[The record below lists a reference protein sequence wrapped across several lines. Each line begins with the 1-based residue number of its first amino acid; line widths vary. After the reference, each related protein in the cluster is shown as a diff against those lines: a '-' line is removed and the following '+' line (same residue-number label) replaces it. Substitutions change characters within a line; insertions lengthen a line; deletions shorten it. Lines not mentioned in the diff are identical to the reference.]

1 MPKNKIY
8 FFLTILLFA
17 ILTANF
23 AKAEAEQIDY
33 DSLSLFAVEGNW
45 ETFGTGSQ
53 PYHVIGAP
61 DGQIL
66 RIAYPEGEVAKIVY
80 IAKAPFKTFE
90 VNLAEIHDGAT
101 SNLISTGA
109 DPSDEAIYVSKD
121 GENWVKVTWS
131 TSDRVLVLDD
141 VNCGDVTND
150 GIDDTADIYRITKTL
165 DEAYIYLKIQDE
177 AGGENSIEVDSA
189 GIVPLSVG
197 NPNSEY
203 VLEVNGIP
211 LDGEDAKL
219 YIQPGDTVTFKVYK
233 RNSGFF
239 GIGKDYVG
247 DVDIYINGELAGR
260 IPTEST
266 FLFFDNPFS
275 SPSFTYTFP
284 NNGVYTAYGIKN
296 GIETT
301 GGIIYVG
308 YQEGKR
314 SVLFT
319 VVDREEKE
327 EGVYE
332 IEFNETLKLRVYYA
346 KGGGWMGLLGLV
358 GIYDYVP
365 AEGAKIYQTSSAGDT
380 LIGTTD
386 ENGYFSYKFEKGQGS
401 LYGVWYLQAEYNG
414 EWSYVL
420 EIRAFDQLEDDSIPI
435 QEVNVTGD
443 SASLEVFVGT
453 DPKAGTVYMP
463 ISNASVYIYE
473 YNEEDYQLI
482 GHIKTAS
489 NGTVITQ
496 VPANKQLKVVAEA
509 DGYEKSEPT
518 FITLIPDERKS
529 IQIILKAKGLT
540 TPYTEYYLNAKP
552 TNKEY
557 YELVIPVGEKITF
570 WISKDANS
578 WVAEAG
584 GTLHVDNKYGK
595 EVITEEIDSPGF
607 FGGGHLDVQFDTP
620 GTYTAYAEVE
630 GELTKNKLTITVLEQ
645 SDFENYKNDYFIVAD
660 KRTARVGETI
670 EVWVTKDELSLDK
683 GKSVNATIEIFKA
696 YANGTLERWAKANTK
711 ETGFIW
717 KEHTAKFHLIEPGT
731 FVIQGSVEGIKTRN
745 TWRLTV
751 EEGSVT
757 DPSSLRLGWKLVK
770 QDDDNRHNAF
780 IGGGAV
786 IGTILGALAGGVGA
800 PIGGL
805 LGTLAGYGVGYLA
818 NVVDDWFVNWQYE
831 DAVIPVG
838 SEMEFAIIQND
849 KKLTGELYI
858 NGERVGV
865 FENGSVKWTFANP
878 GEYEVKAYYA
888 VNDINATA
896 QNTTL
901 LEVTNSPLYFTVGT
915 SGQGLLSN
923 LPSLTGLAVID
934 LLIYIIFALI
944 LLAVV
949 LSIIRAIL

>member
-1 MPKNKIY
+1 
-8 FFLTILLFA
+8 
-17 ILTANF
+17 
-23 AKAEAEQIDY
+23 
-33 DSLSLFAVEGNW
+33 
-45 ETFGTGSQ
+45 
-53 PYHVIGAP
+53 
-61 DGQIL
+61 
-66 RIAYPEGEVAKIVY
+66 
-80 IAKAPFKTFE
+80 
-90 VNLAEIHDGAT
+90 
-101 SNLISTGA
+101 
-109 DPSDEAIYVSKD
+109 
-121 GENWVKVTWS
+121 
-131 TSDRVLVLDD
+131 
-141 VNCGDVTND
+141 
-150 GIDDTADIYRITKTL
+150 
-165 DEAYIYLKIQDE
+165 
-177 AGGENSIEVDSA
+177 
-189 GIVPLSVG
+189 
-197 NPNSEY
+197 
-203 VLEVNGIP
+203 
-211 LDGEDAKL
+211 
-219 YIQPGDTVTFKVYK
+219 
-233 RNSGFF
+233 
-239 GIGKDYVG
+239 
-247 DVDIYINGELAGR
+247 
-260 IPTEST
+260 
-266 FLFFDNPFS
+266 
-275 SPSFTYTFP
+275 
-284 NNGVYTAYGIKN
+284 
-296 GIETT
+296 
-301 GGIIYVG
+301 
-308 YQEGKR
+308 
-314 SVLFT
+314 
-319 VVDREEKE
+319 
-327 EGVYE
+327 
-332 IEFNETLKLRVYYA
+332 
-346 KGGGWMGLLGLV
+346 
-358 GIYDYVP
+358 
-365 AEGAKIYQTSSAGDT
+365 
-380 LIGTTD
+380 
-386 ENGYFSYKFEKGQGS
+386 
-401 LYGVWYLQAEYNG
+401 
-414 EWSYVL
+414 
-420 EIRAFDQLEDDSIPI
+420 
-435 QEVNVTGD
+435 
-443 SASLEVFVGT
+443 
-453 DPKAGTVYMP
+453 
-463 ISNASVYIYE
+463 
-473 YNEEDYQLI
+473 
-482 GHIKTAS
+482 
-489 NGTVITQ
+489 VITQ

-888 VNDINATA
+888 VNDINAT
-896 QNTTL
+896 

>member
-1 MPKNKIY
+1 MPKMPKNKIY

-296 GIETT
+296 G
-301 GGIIYVG
+301 
-308 YQEGKR
+308 
-314 SVLFT
+314 
-319 VVDREEKE
+319 
-327 EGVYE
+327 
-332 IEFNETLKLRVYYA
+332 
-346 KGGGWMGLLGLV
+346 
-358 GIYDYVP
+358 
-365 AEGAKIYQTSSAGDT
+365 
-380 LIGTTD
+380 
-386 ENGYFSYKFEKGQGS
+386 
-401 LYGVWYLQAEYNG
+401 
-414 EWSYVL
+414 
-420 EIRAFDQLEDDSIPI
+420 FDQLEDDSIPI

-888 VNDINATA
+888 VNDINAT
-896 QNTTL
+896 

>member
-1 MPKNKIY
+1 MPKMPKNKIY

-420 EIRAFDQLEDDSIPI
+420 EIRAFD
-435 QEVNVTGD
+435 
-443 SASLEVFVGT
+443 
-453 DPKAGTVYMP
+453 
-463 ISNASVYIYE
+463 
-473 YNEEDYQLI
+473 
-482 GHIKTAS
+482 
-489 NGTVITQ
+489 
-496 VPANKQLKVVAEA
+496 
-509 DGYEKSEPT
+509 
-518 FITLIPDERKS
+518 
-529 IQIILKAKGLT
+529 
-540 TPYTEYYLNAKP
+540 EYYLNAKP

-888 VNDINATA
+888 VNDINAT
-896 QNTTL
+896 